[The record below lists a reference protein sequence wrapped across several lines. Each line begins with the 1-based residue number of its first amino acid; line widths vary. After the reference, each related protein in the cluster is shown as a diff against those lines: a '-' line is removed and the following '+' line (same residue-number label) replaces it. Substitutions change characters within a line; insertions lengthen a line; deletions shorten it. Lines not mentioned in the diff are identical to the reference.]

1 MSERSTRPIDRAWD
15 DERLAEAYRALA
27 DRPAPAHV
35 TEATLAAVTVSA
47 DRPRLGGVA
56 WPAWRRPR
64 MALSLLSL
72 AATVVL
78 ASGLLLGLS
87 NRGGPAAGPSQA
99 VDTQGQFQLTFDM
112 PKTNW
117 HTGETITG
125 EATLSYLGSGGIDI
139 GSSGAGPIGFEFAE
153 VGGSRHMGGISTM
166 ELVVRRLDAG
176 APITSPIK
184 KTVAWSSA
192 DPNGAFYQS
201 WFDDPQLQ
209 LTAGDWTIAATAGFG
224 TGDFTRSDQHSLRAP
239 ILIHVTP

>member
-15 DERLAEAYRALA
+15 DVRLAGAYRQMAES
-27 DRPAPAHV
+27 PAPPDLTSV
-35 TEATLAAVTVSA
+35 TLTTLAA
-47 DRPRLGGVA
+47 DRNSRVGSGFA
-56 WPAWRRPR
+56 WPALRRSR
-64 MALSLLSL
+64 AALSLLGL

-78 ASGLLLGLS
+78 ASGLLLSLS
-87 NRGGPAAGPSQA
+87 SRGGPSASPSQA
-99 VDTQGQFQLTFDM
+99 MDTQGQFHLTFEM
-112 PKTNW
+112 PKTDW
-117 HTGETITG
+117 HVGEAITG
-125 EATLSYLGSGGIDI
+125 QATLSYLGSGGIDI

-153 VGGSRHMGGISTM
+153 VGGSRHMGGISTA

-201 WFDDPQLQ
+201 WFDDPQLH
-209 LTAGDWTIAATAGFG
+209 LPAGDWTIAATAGFG
-224 TGDFTRSDQHSLRAP
+224 TGDFTLSDQHSLRAP